1 MCRVQPSLSPCYPPR
16 NLTTMTPLS
25 PTKSPSNPPPHQ
37 VPYSRG
43 SRKWVA
49 FRKTAHISIILLPP
63 IYPNIYPRPS
73 IPPLN
78 LPSITPHHLPS
89 ITPHHLPSITSWNLP
104 SITPLN
110 LPSITPPIYQVVTTL
125 SRTLFKGI

>member
-16 NLTTMTPLS
+16 NLTTTTPLS
-25 PTKSPSNPPPHQ
+25 PTRSPSYPPPHQ

-49 FRKTAHISIILLPP
+49 FRKTGHISTPSLTT
-63 IYPNIYPRPS
+63 IYTLY
-73 IPPLN
+73 
-78 LPSITPHHLPS
+78 HQ
-89 ITPHHLPSITSWNLP
+89 

-110 LPSITPPIYQVVTTL
+110 LTKVLPPLNPSLLHP
-125 SRTLFKGI
+125 